1 METLQHH
8 FTGFIILFVL
18 GLRHGLDPD
27 HITIIDGY
35 TYRLHLKKNNWARWV
50 GTLFTFGHGIMVTVI
65 ALTLSILK
73 NNFEMPVMLDI
84 VVEWASSMILFLVG
98 ISNLIALRRQR
109 TSSVTGTGGLKKW
122 LIPSSFQNNVN
133 PFTVIITGIIFGFI
147 FDTSSQIAAFGYA
160 ISVSNQ
166 WMYAILGGAVFSLG
180 LIVTGTCDSMLL
192 SKLLKTFDQKKIQS
206 HRFKLNV
213 LITIMCFAIPLYK
226 ILSTLNPELELSDFQ
241 NNIIGITF
249 IGIIVSLYAELYV
262 RYRLNISKMII
273 HDDVDLIPTFETKLE
288 NKIEEYQ

>member
-8 FTGFIILFVL
+8 FTGFVILFVL

-65 ALTLSILK
+65 AFALSILR

-84 VVEWASSMILFLVG
+84 IVEWASSMILFLVG
-98 ISNLIALRRQR
+98 ISNLVALIRQDKGNSR
-109 TSSVTGTGGLKKW
+109 VLKKW
-122 LIPSSFQNNVN
+122 LIPSSFENNVN

-166 WMYAILGGAVFSLG
+166 WMYAILGGTVFSLG

-213 LITIMCFAIPLYK
+213 LITIMCFAIPTYK
-226 ILSTLNPELELSDFQ
+226 IISTLRPAFELSDFQ
-241 NNIIGITF
+241 NNIIGLLF
-249 IGIIVSLYAELYV
+249 IGIIISLYADLYI
-262 RYRLNISKMII
+262 RYRISISKTAIN
-273 HDDVDLIPTFETKLE
+273 DDVDLMPTFESRLE